1 MGITVDISTNKE
13 AVHSTMEEDTMLEI
27 RNTAIHPTTNTLAG
41 KEVVVIDITVVNTA
55 TMGPATISMAGRILL
70 SLGKTVPV
78 SLY

>member
-41 KEVVVIDITVVNTA
+41 KEVVAIDITVVNTT